1 MYRKLFIL
9 AITLMVCAGIGSAQ
23 ARKGL
28 RINEVMVEIV

>member
-23 ARKGL
+23 ARKGCVSM
-28 RINEVMVEIV
+28 R